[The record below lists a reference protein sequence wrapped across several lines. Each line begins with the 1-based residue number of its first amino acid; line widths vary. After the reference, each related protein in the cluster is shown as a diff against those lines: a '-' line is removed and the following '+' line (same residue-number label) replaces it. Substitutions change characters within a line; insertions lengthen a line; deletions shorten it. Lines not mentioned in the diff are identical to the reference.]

1 MSYPKKIFYKDL
13 ILYVDENVYHPAED
27 TYLLAENLNV
37 KKNDVVLDVG
47 TGCGIIALLSAKKAK
62 EVVAIDINPYAVK
75 CAKKNAKLNNLSDK
89 IEFIIGDL
97 FQPLRKKEKFTKI
110 FFNAP
115 YLPVE
120 NEKKDNWIE
129 YAWKGGVTGRKVIE
143 AFIADVYYYLR
154 KGGKVILVQSTL
166 SSVERTLQ
174 DFKKMEFS
182 ARIAASSKFMFETV
196 VLIEAVKK

>member
-75 CAKKNAKLNNLSDK
+75 CAKKNAKLNNLLDK

-120 NEKKDNWIE
+120 KKKKDDWIE
-129 YAWKGGVTGRKVIE
+129 YAWKGGVTGRKVIG